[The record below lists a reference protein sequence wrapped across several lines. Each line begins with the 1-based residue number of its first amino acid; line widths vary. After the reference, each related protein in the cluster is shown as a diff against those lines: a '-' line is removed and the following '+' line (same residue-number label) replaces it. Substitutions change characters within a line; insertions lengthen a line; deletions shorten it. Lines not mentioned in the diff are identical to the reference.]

1 MKYYEML
8 KELER
13 YPLGYGYESGTGCLP
28 ATYTRNSEGDFK
40 VSWIV
45 ESLKGNNG
53 HYLSIYWNRD
63 STKAH
68 LKKDTYRV
76 VSSYEELFDVFIECA
91 KDKFNHYHN
100 STVAGWLKKA
110 VKKHLVSE
118 ETAEKL
124 LARYIAETA
133 GGSNED

>member
-13 YPLGYGYESGTGCLP
+13 YPSGYGYESGRGFLP
-28 ATYTRNSEGDFK
+28 STYTRNSEGDFK
-40 VSWIV
+40 VTWIV
-45 ESLKGNNG
+45 ESLKGNKGSLLNF
-53 HYLSIYWNRD
+53 YWNRKD
-63 STKAH
+63 TREN

-91 KDKFNHYHN
+91 KDKHNHYHN

-110 VKKHLVSE
+110 VKKHIVSE

-124 LARYIAETA
+124 LARYITEAA